1 MYFAGIPAQ
10 PDYFMSI
17 KRSLA
22 LAIALTL
29 GATAA
34 HAQYRVELVVP
45 NGKVAI
51 AQFHPCVGAEGPDC
65 GAWVERTMVS
75 PGTGLM
81 LATRAISPNKHD
93 SVTVDGG
100 RLRIKALD
108 GRKPEVMLLTM
119 GTGVARGLIVSRD
132 SRYVFVVLENATGN
146 PADVMMIDLVTQNAV
161 AGLVLDT
168 QVLGIGMG
176 R

>member
-1 MYFAGIPAQ
+1 MI
-10 PDYFMSI
+10 I

-22 LAIALTL
+22 LAVALTL
-29 GATAA
+29 SASAA
-34 HAQYRVELVVP
+34 HAQYRIELVVP
-45 NGKVAI
+45 NGKVAT
-51 AQFHPCVGAEGPDC
+51 AEFHPCVGAEGPDC
-65 GAWVERTMVS
+65 GAWVDRTIAS

-81 LATRAISPNKHD
+81 LATRAVSPNKHD
-93 SVTVDGG
+93 SVTVEGG
-100 RLRIKALD
+100 RLRIKTLD
-108 GRKPEVMLLTM
+108 GRTPPVMLLKM

-146 PADVMMIDLVTQNAV
+146 PTDVMMIDLITQSGV

-168 QVLGIGMG
+168 PVLGIGMG

>member
-1 MYFAGIPAQ
+1 MI
-10 PDYFMSI
+10 I
-17 KRSLA
+17 KRP
-22 LAIALTL
+22 LAIAAALTL
-29 GATAA
+29 SASAA

-51 AQFHPCVGAEGPDC
+51 AEFHPCAGAEGPDC
-65 GAWVERTMVS
+65 GAWVDRTIVS

-93 SVTVDGG
+93 SVTVEGG

-108 GRKPEVMLLTM
+108 GRTPQVMFLKM
-119 GTGVARGLIVSRD
+119 GTGVARGIIISRD

-146 PADVMMIDLVTQNAV
+146 PTDVMMVDLVTQNGI

-168 QVLGIGMG
+168 PVLGIGMG